1 MKIYLKYVFSVALE
15 KKGRLGLLLTTISL
29 ITALFIASLSTN
41 STVETVLT
49 EQLRG
54 IYGDYNI
61 SIQQKN
67 LSREPLFDSKVLSL
81 GDRPVFNR
89 NPDDIFNG
97 LTLTIDDTW
106 ANTVEV
112 NDYYFDGENYSG
124 TMKITIIDE
133 FGLGLDDINDKKI
146 FGNFEEFRALFMLQH
161 YEGFN
166 GAYKPFNTVIELEY
180 PFEGSIN

>member
-41 STVETVLT
+41 STVENVMT

-67 LSREPLFDSKVLSL
+67 LSREPLFDSKVLDSYE
-81 GDRPVFNR
+81 FN
-89 NPDDIFNG
+89 DSCKYIALKGESKDI
-97 LTLTIDDTW
+97 D
-106 ANTVEV
+106 VV
-112 NDYYFDGENYSG
+112 YYYFDKNDIKKIKYIENYRR
-124 TMKITIIDE
+124 I
-133 FGLGLDDINDKKI
+133 
-146 FGNFEEFRALFMLQH
+146 
-161 YEGFN
+161 
-166 GAYKPFNTVIELEY
+166 
-180 PFEGSIN
+180 